1 MFLLFIF
8 YLINNSLAYRSN
20 EGKPWVLPVVKK
32 TELAMANDDTLNH
45 EYLTILGS
53 PMFSE
58 AVTGLLL
65 GPDNPLIKEG
75 LAFGLQ
81 TLSGTGALRVGAD
94 FLAQVLGR
102 KVAYYSAPSWP
113 NHLLVFK
120 KAGFEDV
127 KTYRYWDAQKLG
139 FNFDGMMEDLNN
151 APEGAVIVLHACA
164 HNPTGIDPSEDQWK
178 QIADLMEKKKLFP
191 FFDCA
196 YQGFASGDLD
206 KDAKAVRYF
215 ASRGFEMFAS
225 QSFAKNFGLYS
236 ERAGNLVVITKNQA
250 TVAPVKS
257 QFTILVRGNYSN
269 PPAHGCRI
277 VHRVLTDAA
286 LYEEW
291 KENIKTMSN
300 RILDMRKAL
309 RTKLEA
315 IGCPGSWNHITDQI
329 GMFSYTGLTPE
340 QCTFLVNE
348 KHIYLPK
355 SGRVSICGLNTS
367 NVDYVA
373 ESIKEAIVKVP
384 SKI

>member
-1 MFLLFIF
+1 
-8 YLINNSLAYRSN
+8 
-20 EGKPWVLPVVKK
+20 
-32 TELAMANDDTLNH
+32 MANDSTLNH

-58 AVTGLLL
+58 AATGLLL
-65 GPDNPLIKEG
+65 GSDSQLVKDG
-75 LAFGLQ
+75 RAMGLQ

-102 KVAYYSAPSWP
+102 KIAYYSAPSWP

-120 KAGFEDV
+120 KAGFTDV
-127 KTYRYWDAQKLG
+127 RTYRYWDAKNLT
-139 FNFDGMMEDLNN
+139 FDFKGMIEDLNG
-151 APEGAVIVLHACA
+151 APEGSVIVLHACA

-178 QIADLMEKKKLFP
+178 EIADLMEKKNLFP

-215 ASRGFEMFAS
+215 ASRGFEMFAA
-225 QSFAKNFGLYS
+225 QSFSKNFGLYS
-236 ERAGNLVVITKNQA
+236 ERAGNLVVISNDKSTLL
-250 TVAPVKS
+250 PVKS

-277 VHRVLTDAA
+277 VHRVLTDTS
-286 LYEEW
+286 LYNEW
-291 KENIKTMSN
+291 KDNIKSMAG
-300 RILDMRKAL
+300 RILEMRTAL
-309 RTKLEA
+309 RKQLEA
-315 IGCPGSWNHITDQI
+315 IETPGSWKHITDQI

-348 KHIYLPK
+348 KHVYLTQ
-355 SGRVSICGLNTS
+355 SGRISLCGLNTN
-367 NVDYVA
+367 NVEYVA
-373 ESIKEAIVKVP
+373 QAIKEAVTKVP
-384 SKI
+384 AKM

>member
-1 MFLLFIF
+1 
-8 YLINNSLAYRSN
+8 
-20 EGKPWVLPVVKK
+20 
-32 TELAMANDDTLNH
+32 MANDDTLNH

-58 AVTGLLL
+58 VATGLLL
-65 GPDNPLIKEG
+65 GPENPLIKEG

-81 TLSGTGALRVGAD
+81 TISGTGAIRVGAD
-94 FLAQVLGR
+94 FLTQVLGK
-102 KVAYYSAPSWP
+102 KVAYYSNPSWP

-127 KTYRYWDAQKLG
+127 RTYRYWDAQNKA
-139 FNFDGMMEDLNN
+139 FDFKGMMEDLDK
-151 APEGAVIVLHACA
+151 APEGAVIVLHSCA

-191 FFDCA
+191 FLDCA
-196 YQGFASGDLD
+196 YQGFASGDLE
-206 KDAKAVRYF
+206 KDAKSVRYF
-215 ASRGFEMFAS
+215 ASRGFELFAA

-236 ERAGNLVVITKNQA
+236 ERAGNLVVITKNVA
-250 TVAPVKS
+250 TVAAIKS

-277 VHRVLTDAA
+277 VHRVLTDPA

-291 KENIKTMSN
+291 KENVKSMAS
-300 RILDMRKAL
+300 RIQDMRKAL
-309 RTKLEA
+309 RSKLEA
-315 IGCPGSWNHITDQI
+315 NGAPGPWNHITDQI
-329 GMFSYTGLTPE
+329 GMFSYTGLSPD
-340 QCTFLVNE
+340 QCIFLVNE

-355 SGRVSICGLNTS
+355 SGRVSICGLTTN

-373 ESIKEAIVKVP
+373 ESIKEAMLKVP
-384 SKI
+384 AKM